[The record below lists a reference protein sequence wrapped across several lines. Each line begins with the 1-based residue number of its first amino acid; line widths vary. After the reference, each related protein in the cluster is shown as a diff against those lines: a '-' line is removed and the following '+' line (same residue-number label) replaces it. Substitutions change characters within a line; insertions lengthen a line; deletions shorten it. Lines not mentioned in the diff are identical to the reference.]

1 MIFSLIKKKKELHQI
16 KTNFPSI
23 LTYQYMNHIQWITD
37 TVHVFINIVT
47 SRNTVKF
54 SVILALRRAPIG
66 SRLSWYFQYF
76 GM

>member
-1 MIFSLIKKKKELHQI
+1 
-16 KTNFPSI
+16 
-23 LTYQYMNHIQWITD
+23 MNHIQWITD

-47 SRNTVKF
+47 SHNTVKF

-66 SRLSWYFQYF
+66 SRLSRYFRYF